1 MPVVVHTPVTGIRF
15 LEFFKASQPRFPI
28 MFALAVLPG
37 LEMAVDL
44 PEVHR
49 ASRMEELPVKTNS
62 DHIMDLIA
70 LAEAARE
77 AGAIQRQEELV
88 ILHAATLSARRI
100 RTVMVPAD
108 SVKAFDF
115 RKTLHENIHDLG
127 LELHRSYPV
136 SRDGSLE
143 NVEGYIRVRDLLA
156 RDLLSKGG
164 GEDDWHPLI
173 RPLIEI
179 DGNASLSSLLTRFL
193 ESGEIAALVKKD
205 GSNSGWITLD
215 DVTGT
220 LLGTRG

>member
-1 MPVVVHTPVTGIRF
+1 
-15 LEFFKASQPRFPI
+15 
-28 MFALAVLPG
+28 
-37 LEMAVDL
+37 
-44 PEVHR
+44 
-49 ASRMEELPVKTNS
+49 
-62 DHIMDLIA
+62 
-70 LAEAARE
+70 
-77 AGAIQRQEELV
+77 
-88 ILHAATLSARRI
+88 
-100 RTVMVPAD
+100 MVPAD

-127 LELHRSYPV
+127 PELHRSYPV

-143 NVEGYIRVRDLLA
+143 NVDGYIRVRDLLA

-164 GEDDWHPLI
+164 GEGDWHPLI